1 MLPLRQGA
9 RNGRRGAQHPGATE
23 ARLPRH
29 RGVRLN
35 LPPAGAFA
43 RAERAAR
50 AMGWPIVAVAPEAL
64 RIEATDTTLC
74 FGFKGS
80 ICELSVCVCR
90 VDEL

>member
-1 MLPLRQGA
+1 M
-9 RNGRRGAQHPGATE
+9 
-23 ARLPRH
+23 
-29 RGVRLN
+29 RLN
-35 LPPAGAFA
+35 LPPAEAFA